1 MSDDVLAT
9 VGACVDH
16 PCDGCRM
23 CRSGRCCR
31 RDQPD
36 YRLPALGEWTPVYG
50 ELGVLAV
57 DDDKAQ
63 CHACAGW
70 FRNLA
75 LHAGRGH
82 DLTAQEYK
90 ALFGLNRTTGLVG
103 PSLRERLQANATRV
117 LSPYWGQAAES
128 LRSRTAE
135 QRANMRGQKVRLEA
149 VRKPENQRIRQQAAG
164 LKGEAFH
171 ARYLAGEWRPPG
183 PGPAAVERR
192 RQRLQD
198 PEYRAWLGKRLSE
211 ALGGRVSVVCAIC
224 GTGIEIP
231 RAKARTNQRRFCGP
245 TCLRVFQQEVGRRS
259 AQAQAR
265 ALRADAG
272 PRVCARCGTTYIGT
286 VRHLYCSRR
295 CKDAAK
301 QRTVA
306 STCAGC
312 GQTFQ
317 GAPGQRTCSR
327 SCGARARRTGREGER
342 GQVNARLIQE
352 LNALA
357 PSALEALPPRTRDAI
372 RLYYGLGAMPRI
384 ALAATAARLGCTIW
398 ETREALAEGIARL
411 LGPDAAGSAP
421 RMCSA
426 CAQTFVPSG
435 AWPERRTCSAGCERE
450 RRRQNGLANSPATRA
465 DVRAKLMAARRRRQ
479 WQAGQPLRA
488 LSPVALA
495 VLTAREK
502 EVVSLYYGF
511 GDGEVLTSGEIGAS
525 LGVRAD
531 VVRQLVRRA
540 VVRLLG
546 PAAESALGRGWG

>member
-1 MSDDVLAT
+1 MRDVSDDVLAT

-211 ALGGRVSVVCAIC
+211 ALGGRVSLCARSA
-224 GTGIEIP
+224 GQASRYRG
-231 RAKARTNQRRFCGP
+231 RRHAP
-245 TCLRVFQQEVGRRS
+245 TSGGSAVQPACACFSRRS
-259 AQAQAR
+259 AGGARRPRRGHYELMRVHVFARGAAQ
-265 ALRADAG
+265 
-272 PRVCARCGTTYIGT
+272 PTSVRCGTCT
-286 VRHLYCSRR
+286 
-295 CKDAAK
+295 
-301 QRTVA
+301 
-306 STCAGC
+306 
-312 GQTFQ
+312 
-317 GAPGQRTCSR
+317 
-327 SCGARARRTGREGER
+327 ARAVARMPLNSGPWPARVLAAARHSRAPLASARVRAPAVLEHGGPGER
-342 GQVNARLIQE
+342 E
-352 LNALA
+352 
-357 PSALEALPPRTRDAI
+357 S
-372 RLYYGLGAMPRI
+372 
-384 ALAATAARLGCTIW
+384 AARLT
-398 ETREALAEGIARL
+398 
-411 LGPDAAGSAP
+411 
-421 RMCSA
+421 
-426 CAQTFVPSG
+426 
-435 AWPERRTCSAGCERE
+435 
-450 RRRQNGLANSPATRA
+450 
-465 DVRAKLMAARRRRQ
+465 
-479 WQAGQPLRA
+479 
-488 LSPVALA
+488 PV
-495 VLTAREK
+495 
-502 EVVSLYYGF
+502 
-511 GDGEVLTSGEIGAS
+511 
-525 LGVRAD
+525 
-531 VVRQLVRRA
+531 
-540 VVRLLG
+540 
-546 PAAESALGRGWG
+546 